1 MRRFFLLLLV
11 ASSFLS
17 VAAQKPQEF
26 DISGSPAWTD
36 TGIDLK
42 AGDTVHISATG
53 TVQFAGAKQSGP
65 DGLARGWLDLVRV
78 LPVNEAGRGALVGR
92 IGASDAARPFLIGPH
107 AQIRAPVD
115 GRLFLGLNAASNDQP
130 EGSFHVTID
139 RVARPASTVAAVSNA
154 PLPKLTQ
161 EMLDRIPTRISDSLG
176 NAGDRVNFLIVGS
189 EARVHRALDS
199 AGWIQPDKSIKNAFM
214 RGALESFSREAYV
227 TMPISD
233 LMLFG
238 RKQDFGYAQADPI
251 KVIATRHHFR
261 LWRAPFDADGQPLW
275 AGAGT
280 HDIGLEK
287 DQRNGKLT
295 HKIDPAVDGERD
307 YIGQSLQQTG
317 LVAKL
322 DYMTPSNPVTEA
334 KTATGGGFHSDGRT
348 LVIYLQPDTQDNSV
362 KFADLFCSVLKQHN
376 PDTGDWGACSNYL
389 ETSGREDLALPPL
402 PKKYRVLIVPG
413 ILSSCASSAPAFN
426 EGQKYLRD
434 KYGMSVDLLGVPNNS
449 CEENAHRIAGYLRDQ
464 RKSDPRK
471 FIVLGY
477 SKGAPDLQVALAEE
491 DGVSAAVAAFI
502 TVAGASGGSPIADA
516 LPEQINGWI
525 TKFQNMGKCEGD
537 LTTGF
542 NSLKREVRQ
551 AFLASYPDP
560 VVPTYS
566 IVAVSGKDN
575 TSTALLRAQALLS
588 VFDPTN
594 DAQLTK
600 WDAIVP
606 GAKYLG
612 AAHADH
618 LAVALPFDK
627 IANGELQALMNHSR
641 YPRAALLEALVRFVV
656 ADLESAK

>member
-1 MRRFFLLLLV
+1 MRAFILVLLGV
-11 ASSFLS
+11 SMPLS
-17 VAAQKPQEF
+17 VTAQKPQELN
-26 DISGSPAWTD
+26 ISGAQAWTD

-42 AGDTVHISATG
+42 AGDTLHISATG
-53 TVQFAGAKQSGP
+53 SVHFDGARENGP
-65 DGLARGWLDLVRV
+65 DGLARGWLDLVRI
-78 LPVNEAGRGALVGR
+78 LPLNDAGRGALLGK
-92 IGASDAARPFLIGPH
+92 IGSSDAARPFLVGPR
-107 AQIRAPVD
+107 AQIKAPID
-115 GRLFLGLNAASNDQP
+115 GRLFLGLNESSNDQP
-130 EGSFHVTID
+130 QGSFHVTIE
-139 RVARPASTVAAVSNA
+139 RTARPASAAVSSNA

-161 EMLDRIPTRISDSLG
+161 EMLDKIPTRISDSLG
-176 NAGDRVNFLIVGS
+176 NVGDRVNFLIVGS
-189 EARVHRALDS
+189 EARVHRVLDS
-199 AGWIQPDKSIKNAFM
+199 AGWIQPDKSIKNAFL
-214 RGALESFSREAYV
+214 RGALETFSKEAYV

-251 KVIATRHHFR
+251 KVIAARHHFR
-261 LWRAPFDADGQPLW
+261 LWRAPFDVEGQPLW

-322 DYMTPSNPVTEA
+322 DYMTPSQPVTEA
-334 KTATGGGFHSDGRT
+334 HTATGGGFHSDGRT
-348 LVIYLQPDTQDNSV
+348 LVVYLQPDTQDFSQ
-362 KFADLFCSVLKQHN
+362 KFADLFCSVLRQHN
-376 PDTGDWGACSNYL
+376 PDSGDWGACSNYL
-389 ETSGREDLALPPL
+389 ETPGKEDLALPPL
-402 PKKYRVLIVPG
+402 PTKYRLLIVPG
-413 ILSSCASSAPAFN
+413 ILSSCASNAPAFN
-426 EGQKYLRD
+426 DGQKYLRE

-449 CEENAHRIAGYLRDQ
+449 CEENAHMIAAYLRDHQ
-464 RKSDPRK
+464 KSDPRK

-477 SKGAPDLQVALAEE
+477 SKGAPDLQVTLAEE
-491 DGVSAAVAAFI
+491 DGAAAMVAAFI
-502 TVAGASGGSPIADA
+502 TVAGASGGSPIADT
-516 LPEQINGWI
+516 LPEQVNGWM

-537 LTTGF
+537 LSTGF
-542 NSLKREVRQ
+542 QSLKREVRQ

-566 IVAVSGKDN
+566 IVAVAGKDN
-575 TSTALLRAQALLS
+575 TSSALLTAQQLLS
-588 VFDPTN
+588 VFDATN

-606 GAKYLG
+606 GAKFLG
-612 AAHADH
+612 AARADH

-627 IANGELQALMNHSR
+627 ISDGELQKMMNHSR

-656 ADLESAK
+656 ADLDAAK

>member
-1 MRRFFLLLLV
+1 MLFLLGV
-11 ASSFLS
+11 SMPLS
-17 VAAQKPQEF
+17 VTAQKPQEL
-26 DISGSPAWTD
+26 DISGAQAWTD

-42 AGDTVHISATG
+42 AGDTLHISATG
-53 TVQFAGAKQSGP
+53 SVHFDGARENGP
-65 DGLARGWLDLVRV
+65 DGLARGWLDLVRI
-78 LPVNEAGRGALVGR
+78 LPLNDAGRGALLGK
-92 IGASDAARPFLIGPH
+92 IGSSDAARPFLVGPR
-107 AQIRAPVD
+107 AQIKAPID
-115 GRLFLGLNAASNDQP
+115 GRLFLGLNESSNDQP
-130 EGSFHVTID
+130 QGSFHVTIE
-139 RVARPASTVAAVSNA
+139 RTARPASAAVSSNA

-161 EMLDRIPTRISDSLG
+161 EMLDKIPTRISDSLG
-176 NAGDRVNFLIVGS
+176 NVGDRVNFLIVGS
-189 EARVHRALDS
+189 EARVHRVLDS
-199 AGWIQPDKSIKNAFM
+199 AGWIQPDKSIKNAFL
-214 RGALESFSREAYV
+214 RGALETFSKEAYV

-251 KVIATRHHFR
+251 KVIAARHHFR
-261 LWRAPFDADGQPLW
+261 LWRAPFDVEGQPLW

-322 DYMTPSNPVTEA
+322 DYMTPSQPVTEA
-334 KTATGGGFHSDGRT
+334 HTATGGGFHSDGRT
-348 LVIYLQPDTQDNSV
+348 LVVYLQPDTQDFSQ
-362 KFADLFCSVLKQHN
+362 KFADLFCSVLRQHN

-389 ETSGREDLALPPL
+389 ETPGKEDLALPPL
-402 PKKYRVLIVPG
+402 PTKYRLLIVPG
-413 ILSSCASSAPAFN
+413 ILSSCASNAPAFN
-426 EGQKYLRD
+426 DGQKYLRE

-449 CEENAHRIAGYLRDQ
+449 CEENAHMIAAYLRDHQ
-464 RKSDPRK
+464 KSDPRK

-477 SKGAPDLQVALAEE
+477 SKGAPDLQVTLAEE
-491 DGVSAAVAAFI
+491 DGAAAMVAAFI
-502 TVAGASGGSPIADA
+502 TVAGASGGSPIADT
-516 LPEQINGWI
+516 LPEQVNGWM

-537 LTTGF
+537 LSTGF
-542 NSLKREVRQ
+542 QSLKREVRQ

-566 IVAVSGKDN
+566 IVAVAGKDN
-575 TSTALLRAQALLS
+575 TSSALLTAQQLLS
-588 VFDPTN
+588 VFDATN

-606 GAKYLG
+606 GAKFLG
-612 AAHADH
+612 AARADH

-627 IANGELQALMNHSR
+627 ISDGELQKMMNHSR

-656 ADLESAK
+656 ADLDAAK

>member
-1 MRRFFLLLLV
+1 MRSFFLVLLIAAMP
-11 ASSFLS
+11 ASIS
-17 VAAQKPQEF
+17 AQKPQEL
-26 DISGSPAWTD
+26 DISGAPAWMD

-42 AGDTVHISATG
+42 AGDTARISATG
-53 TVQFAGAKQSGP
+53 TVHFAGAKENGP
-65 DGLARGWLDLVRV
+65 DGLARGWLDLVRI
-78 LPVNEAGRGALVGR
+78 LPLNEAGRGALIGR
-92 IGASDAARPFLIGPH
+92 IGASDAARPFLIGPR
-107 AQIRAPVD
+107 AQIKAPID
-115 GRLFLGLNAASNDQP
+115 GRLFLGLNAGSNDQP
-130 EGSFHVTID
+130 EGSFHVTIE
-139 RVARPASTVAAVSNA
+139 RTARPASAAAASNT

-161 EMLDRIPTRISDSLG
+161 ETLDKIPTRISDGLG
-176 NAGDRVNFLIVGS
+176 NVGDRVNFLIVGP
-189 EARVHRALDS
+189 EARVHQVLDN
-199 AGWIQPDKSIKNAFM
+199 AGWIQPDKSIRNAFM
-214 RGALESFSREAYV
+214 RGALESFAKEAYV

-251 KVIATRHHFR
+251 KVIASRHHFR
-261 LWRAPFDADGQPLW
+261 LWRAPFDVDGQPLW

-334 KTATGGGFHSDGRT
+334 HTATGGGFYSDGRT
-348 LVIYLQPDTQDNSV
+348 LVIYLQPDTQDYSQQ
-362 KFADLFCSVLKQHN
+362 FADLFCSVLRQHN
-376 PDTGDWGACSNYL
+376 PDGGDWGPCSNYL
-389 ETSGREDLALPPL
+389 ESPGKEDLALTPL
-402 PKKYRVLIVPG
+402 PTKYRLLIVPG
-413 ILSSCASSAPAFN
+413 ILSSCASNAPAFN
-426 EGQKYLRD
+426 EGQKYLRE

-449 CEENAHRIAGYLRDQ
+449 CEENAHMIAAYLRDHQ
-464 RKSDPRK
+464 KSDPRK

-491 DGVSAAVAAFI
+491 DGMAASVAAFI
-502 TVAGASGGSPIADA
+502 TVAGASGGSPIADT
-516 LPEQINGWI
+516 LPEQVNGWVA
-525 TKFQNMGKCEGD
+525 KFQNMGKCEGD
-537 LTTGF
+537 LSSGF
-542 NSLKREVRQ
+542 KSLKREVRQ
-551 AFLASYPDP
+551 AFIASYPDP
-560 VVPTYS
+560 IVPTYS

-575 TSTALLRAQALLS
+575 TSSALLTAQQLLS

-606 GAKYLG
+606 GAKFLG
-612 AAHADH
+612 AARADH

-627 IANGELQALMNHSR
+627 ILDGELQKMMNHSH
-641 YPRAALLEALVRFVV
+641 YPRTTLLEALVRFVV

>member
-1 MRRFFLLLLV
+1 MLFLLGV
-11 ASSFLS
+11 SMPLS
-17 VAAQKPQEF
+17 VTAQKPQEL
-26 DISGSPAWTD
+26 DISGAQAWTD

-42 AGDTVHISATG
+42 AGDTLHISATG
-53 TVQFAGAKQSGP
+53 SVHFDGARENGP
-65 DGLARGWLDLVRV
+65 DGLARGWLDLVRI
-78 LPVNEAGRGALVGR
+78 LPLNDAGRGALLGK
-92 IGASDAARPFLIGPH
+92 IGSSDAARPFLVGPR
-107 AQIRAPVD
+107 AQIKAPID
-115 GRLFLGLNAASNDQP
+115 GRLFLGLNESSNDQP
-130 EGSFHVTID
+130 QGSFHVTIE
-139 RVARPASTVAAVSNA
+139 RTARPASAAVSSNA

-161 EMLDRIPTRISDSLG
+161 EMLDKIPTRISDSLG
-176 NAGDRVNFLIVGS
+176 NVGDRVNFLIVGS
-189 EARVHRALDS
+189 EARVHRVLDS
-199 AGWIQPDKSIKNAFM
+199 AGWIQPDKSIKNAFL
-214 RGALESFSREAYV
+214 RGALETFSKEAYV

-251 KVIATRHHFR
+251 KVIAARHHFR
-261 LWRAPFDADGQPLW
+261 LWRAPFDVEGQPLW

-322 DYMTPSNPVTEA
+322 DYMTPSQPVTEA
-334 KTATGGGFHSDGRT
+334 HTATGGGFHSDGRT
-348 LVIYLQPDTQDNSV
+348 LVVYLQPDTQDFSQ
-362 KFADLFCSVLKQHN
+362 KFADLFCSVLRQHN
-376 PDTGDWGACSNYL
+376 PDSGDWGACSNYL
-389 ETSGREDLALPPL
+389 ETPGKEDLALPPL
-402 PKKYRVLIVPG
+402 PTKYRLLIVPG
-413 ILSSCASSAPAFN
+413 ILSSCASNAPAFN
-426 EGQKYLRD
+426 DGQKYLRE

-449 CEENAHRIAGYLRDQ
+449 CEENAHMIAAYLRDHQ
-464 RKSDPRK
+464 KSDPRK

-477 SKGAPDLQVALAEE
+477 SKGAPDLQVTLAEE
-491 DGVSAAVAAFI
+491 DGAAAMVAAFI
-502 TVAGASGGSPIADA
+502 TVAGASGGSPIADT
-516 LPEQINGWI
+516 LPEQVNGWM

-537 LTTGF
+537 LSTGF
-542 NSLKREVRQ
+542 QSLKREVRQ

-566 IVAVSGKDN
+566 IVAVAGKDN
-575 TSTALLRAQALLS
+575 TSSALLTAQQLLS
-588 VFDPTN
+588 VFDATN

-606 GAKYLG
+606 GAKFLG
-612 AAHADH
+612 AARADH

-627 IANGELQALMNHSR
+627 ISDGELQKMMNHSR

-656 ADLESAK
+656 ADLDAAK

>member
-1 MRRFFLLLLV
+1 MRLFLPILAAAG
-11 ASSFLS
+11 ASFM
-17 VAAQKPQEF
+17 AAAEKPQEF
-26 DISGSPAWTD
+26 DISGTPAWTD

-42 AGDTVHISATG
+42 AGDNARISATG
-53 TVQFAGAKQSGP
+53 TVHFAGAKENGP

-78 LPVNEAGRGALVGR
+78 LPVNEAGRGALIGR
-92 IGASDAARPFLIGPH
+92 IGASDAARAFLIGPR
-107 AQIRAPVD
+107 AQIKAPID

-130 EGSFHVTID
+130 EGTFHVTID
-139 RVARPASTVAAVSNA
+139 RVARPASAAAASNT

-161 EMLDRIPTRISDSLG
+161 EMLDKIPTRISDSLG

-189 EARVHRALDS
+189 EARVHRALDG
-199 AGWIQPDKSIKNAFM
+199 AGWIQPDKSIKNAFLH
-214 RGALESFSREAYV
+214 GALESFSREAYV

-238 RKQDFGYAQADPI
+238 RTQDFGYAQADPI

-261 LWRAPFDADGQPLW
+261 LWRAPFDVEGQPLW

-348 LVIYLQPDTQDNSV
+348 LVIYLQPDTQDNSA
-362 KFADLFCSVLKQHN
+362 KFAELFCSVLKQHN
-376 PDTGDWGACSNYL
+376 PDTGDWGPCGNYV
-389 ETSGREDLALPPL
+389 ETSGKDDLTLPALPT
-402 PKKYRVLIVPG
+402 KYRLLIVPG
-413 ILSSCASSAPAFN
+413 ILSSCASNAPAFDA
-426 EGQKYLRD
+426 GQKNLRE

-449 CEENAHRIAGYLRDQ
+449 CEENAHMIAGYLRDH

-477 SKGAPDLQVALAEE
+477 SKGAADLQVALAEE
-491 DGVSAAVAAFI
+491 EGAADAVAAFI

-516 LPEQINGWI
+516 LPEQVNGWI

-537 LTTGF
+537 LSTGF
-542 NSLKREVRQ
+542 KSLKREVRQ
-551 AFLASYPDP
+551 AFLSSYPDP

-566 IVAVSGKDN
+566 IVAISGKDN
-575 TSTALLRAQALLS
+575 TSTALLRAQELLS

-618 LAVALPFDK
+618 FAVALPFDK
-627 IANGELQALMNHSR
+627 VADGELQKLMNHSR

-656 ADLESAK
+656 ADLDSAK

>member
-1 MRRFFLLLLV
+1 MP
-11 ASSFLS
+11 LS
-17 VAAQKPQEF
+17 VAAQKPQEL
-26 DISGSPAWTD
+26 DISGVPAWTD

-42 AGDTVHISATG
+42 AGDTLRISAAG
-53 TVQFAGAKQSGP
+53 TVHFDGARENGP
-65 DGLARGWLDLVRV
+65 DGLARGWLDLVRI
-78 LPVNEAGRGALVGR
+78 LPLNDAGRGALLGK
-92 IGASDAARPFLIGPH
+92 IGSSDAARPFLIGPR
-107 AQIRAPVD
+107 AQIKAPID
-115 GRLFLGLNAASNDQP
+115 GRLFLGLNESSNDQP
-130 EGSFHVTID
+130 EGRFHVTIE
-139 RVARPASTVAAVSNA
+139 RTARPASAAVASNA

-161 EMLDRIPTRISDSLG
+161 EMLDKIPTRISDSLG

-199 AGWIQPDKSIKNAFM
+199 AGWIQPDKSIKNAFL
-214 RGALESFSREAYV
+214 RGALESFSKEAYV

-251 KVIATRHHFR
+251 KVIASRHHFR
-261 LWRAPFDADGQPLW
+261 LWRAPFDVEGQPLW

-317 LVAKL
+317 LVAQL
-322 DYMTPSNPVTEA
+322 DYMTPSQPVTEA
-334 KTATGGGFHSDGRT
+334 HTATGGTFRSDGRT
-348 LVIYLQPDTQDNSV
+348 LVVYLQPDTQDFSQ
-362 KFADLFCSVLKQHN
+362 KFADLFCSVLRQRN
-376 PDTGDWGACSNYL
+376 PDTGDWSACSNYL
-389 ETSGREDLALPPL
+389 ETPGKEDLALPPL
-402 PKKYRVLIVPG
+402 STKYRLLIVPG
-413 ILSSCASSAPAFN
+413 ILSSCASNAPAFD
-426 EGQKYLRD
+426 EGQKYLRE

-449 CEENAHRIAGYLRDQ
+449 CEENAHMIAAYLRDHQ
-464 RKSDPRK
+464 KSDPRK

-477 SKGAPDLQVALAEE
+477 SKGAPDVQVTLAEE
-491 DGVSAAVAAFI
+491 DGAAAAVAAFI
-502 TVAGASGGSPIADA
+502 TVAGASGGSPIADT
-516 LPEQINGWI
+516 LPEQINGWVA
-525 TKFQNMGKCEGD
+525 KFQNMGKCEGD
-537 LTTGF
+537 LSTGF
-542 NSLKREVRQ
+542 KSLKREVRQ

-566 IVAVSGKDN
+566 IVAVAGKDN
-575 TSTALLRAQALLS
+575 TSSALLTAQQLLS
-588 VFDPTN
+588 VFDATN

-606 GAKYLG
+606 GAKFLG
-612 AAHADH
+612 AARADH

-627 IANGELQALMNHSR
+627 ISDGELQKMMNHSR

>member
-1 MRRFFLLLLV
+1 M
-11 ASSFLS
+11 
-17 VAAQKPQEF
+17 
-26 DISGSPAWTD
+26 D

-42 AGDTVHISATG
+42 AGDTARISATG
-53 TVQFAGAKQSGP
+53 TVHFAGAKENGP
-65 DGLARGWLDLVRV
+65 DGLARGWLDLVRI
-78 LPVNEAGRGALVGR
+78 LPLNEAGRGALIGR
-92 IGASDAARPFLIGPH
+92 IGASDAARPFLIGPR
-107 AQIRAPVD
+107 AQIKAPIE
-115 GRLFLGLNAASNDQP
+115 GRLFLGLNAGANDQP
-130 EGSFHVTID
+130 EGSFHVTIEPT
-139 RVARPASTVAAVSNA
+139 ARPASAAAASNA

-161 EMLDRIPTRISDSLG
+161 ETLDKIPTRISDSLG
-176 NAGDRVNFLIVGS
+176 NVGDRVNFLIVGS
-189 EARVHRALDS
+189 EARVHRVLDN
-199 AGWIQPDKSIKNAFM
+199 AGWIQPDKSIRNAFM
-214 RGALESFSREAYV
+214 RGALESFAKEAYV

-251 KVIATRHHFR
+251 KVISSRHHFR
-261 LWRAPFDADGQPLW
+261 LWRAPFGVDGQPLW

-334 KTATGGGFHSDGRT
+334 HTATGGGFHSDGRT
-348 LVIYLQPDTQDNSV
+348 LVIYLQPDTQDYSQQ
-362 KFADLFCSVLKQHN
+362 FADLFCSVLRQHN
-376 PDTGDWGACSNYL
+376 PDGGDWGPCSNYF
-389 ETSGREDLALPPL
+389 ESPGKEDLALTPL
-402 PKKYRVLIVPG
+402 PTKYRLLIVPG
-413 ILSSCASSAPAFN
+413 ILSSCASNAPAFN
-426 EGQKYLRD
+426 EGQKYLRE

-449 CEENAHRIAGYLRDQ
+449 CEENAHMIAAYLRDHQ
-464 RKSDPRK
+464 KSDPRK

-491 DGVSAAVAAFI
+491 DGMAASVVAFI
-502 TVAGASGGSPIADA
+502 TVAGASGGSPIADT
-516 LPEQINGWI
+516 LPEQVNGWVA
-525 TKFQNMGKCEGD
+525 KFQNMGKCEGD
-537 LTTGF
+537 LSSGF
-542 NSLKREVRQ
+542 KSLKREVRQ
-551 AFLASYPDP
+551 AFIASYPDP
-560 VVPTYS
+560 IVPTYS

-575 TSTALLRAQALLS
+575 TSSALLTAQQLLS

-606 GAKYLG
+606 GAKFLG
-612 AAHADH
+612 AARADH

-627 IANGELQALMNHSR
+627 ILDGELQKMMNHSH
-641 YPRAALLEALVRFVV
+641 YPRTALLEALVRFAV

>member
-1 MRRFFLLLLV
+1 MRAFLLVLLGV
-11 ASSFLS
+11 FIPLT
-17 VAAQKPQEF
+17 VTAQKPQEL
-26 DISGSPAWTD
+26 DISGAQAWTD

-42 AGDTVHISATG
+42 AGDTLHISATG
-53 TVQFAGAKQSGP
+53 RVHFAGANENGP
-65 DGLARGWLDLVRV
+65 DGLARGWLDLVRI
-78 LPVNEAGRGALVGR
+78 LPLNEAGRGALLGR
-92 IGASDAARPFLIGPH
+92 IGSSDAARPFLIGPR
-107 AQIRAPVD
+107 AQIKAPID
-115 GRLFLGLNAASNDQP
+115 GRLFLGLNESSNDQP
-130 EGSFHVTID
+130 EGTFHVSIERT
-139 RVARPASTVAAVSNA
+139 ARPASAAAASNA

-161 EMLDRIPTRISDSLG
+161 EMLDKIPTRISDSLG
-176 NAGDRVNFLIVGS
+176 NVGDRVNFLIVGP

-199 AGWIQPDKSIKNAFM
+199 AGWIQPDKSIKNAFL
-214 RGALESFSREAYV
+214 RGALESFSKEAYV

-251 KVIATRHHFR
+251 KVIASRHHFR
-261 LWRAPFDADGQPLW
+261 LWRAPFDVEGQPLW

-322 DYMTPSNPVTEA
+322 DYVTPSQPVTEA
-334 KTATGGGFHSDGRT
+334 HTATGGGFHSDGRT
-348 LVIYLQPDTQDNSV
+348 LVVYLQPDTQDFSQ
-362 KFADLFCSVLKQHN
+362 KFAGLFCSVLRQHN
-376 PDTGDWGACSNYL
+376 PDTGDWGTCSNYL
-389 ETSGREDLALPPL
+389 ETPGKEDLELPPL
-402 PKKYRVLIVPG
+402 PTKYRLLIVPG
-413 ILSSCASSAPAFN
+413 ILSSCASNAPAFD
-426 EGQKYLRD
+426 EGQKYLRE

-449 CEENAHRIAGYLRDQ
+449 CEENAHMIGAYLRDHQ
-464 RKSDPRK
+464 KADPRK

-477 SKGAPDLQVALAEE
+477 SKGAPDLQVTLAEE
-491 DGVSAAVAAFI
+491 DGAAAAVAAFI
-502 TVAGASGGSPIADA
+502 TVAGASGGSPIADT
-516 LPEQINGWI
+516 LPEQINGWVA
-525 TKFQNMGKCEGD
+525 KYQNMGKCEGD
-537 LTTGF
+537 LSTGF
-542 NSLKREVRQ
+542 KSLKREARQ

-566 IVAVSGKDN
+566 IVAVAGKDN
-575 TSTALLRAQALLS
+575 TSSALLTAQQLLS
-588 VFDPTN
+588 VFDATN

-606 GAKYLG
+606 GAKFLG
-612 AAHADH
+612 TARADH

-627 IANGELQALMNHSR
+627 ISDGELQKMMNHSR

-656 ADLESAK
+656 ADLESAR

>member
-1 MRRFFLLLLV
+1 MRIFFLALLV
-11 ASSFLS
+11 AA
-17 VAAQKPQEF
+17 VPMCRAAQKPQEL
-26 DISGSPAWTD
+26 DISGSQAWTD

-42 AGDTVHISATG
+42 AGDTVRISATG
-53 TVQFAGAKQSGP
+53 SVHFAGAKENGP
-65 DGLARGWLDLVRV
+65 DGLARGWLDLVRI
-78 LPVNEAGRGALVGR
+78 LPVNESGRGALVGR
-92 IGASDAARPFLIGPH
+92 IGSSDAARPFLVGPH
-107 AQIRAPVD
+107 AQIKAPID

-130 EGSFHVTID
+130 DGSFHVTLERSI
-139 RVARPASTVAAVSNA
+139 RSASAAAVSNA

-161 EMLDRIPTRISDSLG
+161 EMLDKIPTRINDSLG
-176 NAGDRVNFLIVGS
+176 NVGDRVNFLIIGS
-189 EARVHRALDS
+189 EARVHRALAS

-214 RGALESFSREAYV
+214 RGALDSFSREAYV
-227 TMPISD
+227 TMPISE

-251 KVIATRHHFR
+251 KVIASRHHFR
-261 LWRAPFDADGQPLW
+261 LWRAPFDVEGQPLW

-307 YIGQSLQQTG
+307 YIGQSLQQSG

-348 LVIYLQPDTQDNSV
+348 LVVYLQPDTQDHSQ
-362 KFADLFCSVLKQHN
+362 KFADVFCSVLRQHN

-389 ETSGREDLALPPL
+389 ESPGKEDLALPPL
-402 PKKYRVLIVPG
+402 PTKYRLLIVPG
-413 ILSSCASSAPAFN
+413 ILSSCASNAPAFN
-426 EGQKYLRD
+426 EGQKYLRE
-434 KYGMSVDLLGVPNNS
+434 KFGMSVDLLGVPNNS
-449 CEENAHRIAGYLRDQ
+449 CEENAKMIAAYLRDHQ
-464 RKSDPRK
+464 NSDPRK

-477 SKGAPDLQVALAEE
+477 SKGAPDLQVTLAEE
-491 DGVSAAVAAFI
+491 DSAAAAVAAFI
-502 TVAGASGGSPIADA
+502 TVAGASGGSPIADT
-516 LPEQINGWI
+516 LPEQINGWVA
-525 TKFQNMGKCEGD
+525 KYQNMGKCEGD
-537 LTTGF
+537 LATGF

-560 VVPTYS
+560 MVPTYS
-566 IVAVSGKDN
+566 IVAVAGKDN
-575 TSTALLRAQALLS
+575 TSSALLTAQQLLS
-588 VFDPTN
+588 VFDATN

-606 GAKYLG
+606 GATFLG
-612 AAHADH
+612 AARADH

-627 IANGELQALMNHSR
+627 IADGELQKLMNHSR
-641 YPRAALLEALVRFVV
+641 YPRTALLEALVRFVV